1 MSERRINEHMIFL
14 ETPRLRLRNVT
25 EKDADI
31 MHEYR
36 NNKICN
42 RYQRGQT
49 KERTGIIAL
58 IKRRKD
64 DEMTLSAPFMI
75 AVALKDS
82 DEMIGEIAAI
92 PKDDSISLGYTFSC
106 KYHRRGYAFESL
118 NALIE
123 TLHKRYPEC
132 VFISYT
138 DTENKPS
145 MELLKKLGYK
155 DMGYSSQL
163 SSRIFSKYAKE
174 EKYRKSQ

>member
-1 MSERRINEHMIFL
+1 MPEGRVYERMIFL
-14 ETPRLRLRNVT
+14 ETPRLRLRNLA
-25 EKDADI
+25 EKDAEI

-36 NNKICN
+36 NNKICT
-42 RYQRGQT
+42 RYQRGQV
-49 KERTGIIAL
+49 KEQAEIIAL
-58 IKRRKD
+58 IKRRKN

-82 DEMIGEIAAI
+82 DEMIGEIAVV

-132 VFISYT
+132 SFISYT

-155 DMGYSSQL
+155 DAGHSSRL
-163 SSRIFSKYAKE
+163 SSRIFSKYAE
-174 EKYRKSQ
+174 EKKCRKSQ